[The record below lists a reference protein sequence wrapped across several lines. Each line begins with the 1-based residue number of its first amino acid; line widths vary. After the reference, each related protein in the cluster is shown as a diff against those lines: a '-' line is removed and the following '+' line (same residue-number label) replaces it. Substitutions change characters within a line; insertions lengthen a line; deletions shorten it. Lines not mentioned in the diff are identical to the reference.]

1 MKNSVN
7 YSLEYSAM
15 IEVGTAAIVKPINHT
30 GKLVSNKTHVLT
42 SKVLRYDKV
51 TGIFET
57 ENSLYYPR

>member
-7 YSLEYSAM
+7 YSSEYAAL
-15 IEVGTAAIVKPINHT
+15 IEVGSPAIVKPINHT

-42 SKVLRYDKV
+42 SRVLRHDTV

-57 ENSLYYPR
+57 ENSMYYPM